1 MSEEFM
7 DFADLKRW
15 LKERGLTFKL
25 EGWSCCIP
33 DTILIFDK
41 DHRLLYE
48 GEYHH
53 EVNYLH
59 AVKSIEAQG
68 EY

>member
-1 MSEEFM
+1 MSEAFM
-7 DFADLKRW
+7 AFADLKHW

-33 DTILIFDK
+33 DTILIFDQNHK
-41 DHRLLYE
+41 LLYE

-53 EVNYLH
+53 EVNYRH
-59 AVKSIEAQG
+59 AVQEVEAQL
-68 EY
+68 